1 MRSSGPPPANNRQK
15 NRPSVCS
22 PRGTKSCQ
30 QAHKPGSGFYP
41 SWASNDTRPSAW
53 QDPEQTTQLSPDPGP
68 TEAEEMSVAKL
79 CDYGQRRRV
88 TNMYPLNSESV
99 ITVEITRQ
107 QQLPQEKPILLT
119 TDATR
124 GQCRHHTGTAS
135 CEQLTA
141 CFHVWRGPRI
151 LTEMCKQTHAR
162 SVQGAPL
169 PGHTAVRD
177 RPFHS
182 LKSLII
188 YFSFL
193 ASHSNSLR
201 KTQVLRNPYTYPAC
215 TRTYHTQEYHL
226 LLSLFLS
233 FLTLMETSPNLKA
246 KKWLL
251 V

>member
-1 MRSSGPPPANNRQK
+1 MLLNCVNT
-15 NRPSVCS
+15 V
-22 PRGTKSCQ
+22 T
-30 QAHKPGSGFYP
+30 
-41 SWASNDTRPSAW
+41 
-53 QDPEQTTQLSPDPGP
+53 
-68 TEAEEMSVAKL
+68 
-79 CDYGQRRRV
+79 RRRV
-88 TNMYPLNSESV
+88 TNMYPLNSESA

-119 TDATR
+119 TNGTR
-124 GQCRHHTGTAS
+124 GQCRHHTGTES

-141 CFHVWRGPRI
+141 CFHVWSGPRI
-151 LTEMCKQTHAR
+151 LTEMCKQTRAC

-177 RPFHS
+177 GPFHS

-193 ASHSNSLR
+193 VSHSNSLR
-201 KTQVLRNPYTYPAC
+201 KMQVLRNPHTYPAC

-226 LLSLFLS
+226 LLSLFLG